1 MKTILLAL
9 GFMAVFEGMMPLIA
23 PQAWLN
29 ALRAM
34 SRFPLGTIR
43 AVAFIVVALG
53 LAFIWAIDWAL

>member
-34 SRFPLGTIR
+34 SCFPLTTIR
-43 AVAFIVVALG
+43 AAAFAVVALG
-53 LAFIWAIDWAL
+53 LAFIWVIDWAL

>member
-29 ALRAM
+29 ALRSM
-34 SRFPLGTIR
+34 SRFPLTTIR
-43 AVAFIVVALG
+43 AAAFAVVALG
-53 LAFIWAIDWAL
+53 LAFIWVIDWAL

>member
-9 GFMAVFEGMMPLIA
+9 GFMVVFEGMMPLIV

-43 AVAFIVVALG
+43 AVAFVVVALG

>member
-34 SRFPLGTIR
+34 SRFPLTSIL
-43 AVAFIVVALG
+43 VADFAVVALG
-53 LAFIWAIDWAL
+53 VAFIWVIEGAL

>member
-23 PQAWLN
+23 PLAWLN

-43 AVAFIVVALG
+43 AVAFVVVALG

>member
-1 MKTILLAL
+1 MKPILLAL

-34 SRFPLGTIR
+34 ARFPLTTIR
-43 AVAFIVVALG
+43 AAAFAGVALG
-53 LAFIWAIDWAL
+53 LAFIWVIDWAL

>member
-34 SRFPLGTIR
+34 LRFPLGTIR
-43 AVAFIVVALG
+43 AVAFVVVAMKLG
-53 LAFIWAIDWAL
+53 TV

>member
-9 GFMAVFEGMMPLIA
+9 GFMAVFEGMMLLIA

-43 AVAFIVVALG
+43 AVAFVVVALG

>member
-23 PQAWLN
+23 PKAWLN

-43 AVAFIVVALG
+43 AVAFVVVALG

>member
-9 GFMAVFEGMMPLIA
+9 GFMAVCEGMMPLIA

-34 SRFPLGTIR
+34 SRFPLTTIR
-43 AVAFIVVALG
+43 AAAFAVVALG
-53 LAFIWAIDWAL
+53 LAFIWVIDWAL

>member
-34 SRFPLGTIR
+34 SRFSLTTIR
-43 AVAFIVVALG
+43 AAAFAVVALG
-53 LAFIWAIDWAL
+53 LAFIWVIDWAL